1 MEKLETFLADD
12 QPVETGIQVLL
23 IEDNPADARLFKEYL
38 TEDETHLYVLS
49 HVETIGEALEA
60 VGQDEPD
67 VIVLDLSL
75 PDAQGLEG
83 LCQIAEAASVP
94 VVVHSGVDDRH
105 MIAEAVK
112 QGAQDYL
119 VKGRYDAELLDRV
132 IGYAIDRQQTLR
144 VVQNSEKRL
153 RSIIEHTSDGVVI
166 VCPEGKVVF
175 ANPAAEALLGSSTDE
190 LLGTPFGFPLTTDE
204 TVELKIVNKE
214 GRSVTVETRTTPILW
229 ECQTAFLASM
239 RDITAHK
246 QLQDHLTHAKEKA
259 EELARLK
266 SSFLASMSHELRTP
280 LTGVMGFADT
290 LIRELDH
297 GQHREFATIIKQAGD
312 RLLAT
317 INSVLDLSQLEAG
330 TVKVKKRPVRVNEL
344 AQEVLALLDPLA
356 KGKGLS
362 IGLTTYA
369 PETVVQADKILL
381 QRILDNLVGN
391 AIKFTDAGSV
401 VVEIEAK
408 DRLVYIRV
416 KDTGQ
421 GIDPSFMPYLFDQFS
436 QESDGLRRSHPGS
449 GLGLA
454 ITKKLVTLLDGTITV
469 ESDVGVGSTF
479 TISLPVVEHTSAS
492 RIPHFEPLRPP
503 ADQQR
508 LRVLV
513 AEDNDQTRQL
523 IQHILEPHY
532 DVTAVADGETALD
545 LLKNTAYDA
554 LLLDIQLAGQKT
566 GVDVLNTVRADGDHQ
581 KTPAVA
587 VTAFSVPGDQPY
599 FLEEIGFDG
608 YLRKPFTRDQLLNTL
623 QKAMTPHMLP
633 FPRETHRSGT
643 LRAAS

>member
-1 MEKLETFLADD
+1 MEIPETLLVDD
-12 QPVETGIQVLL
+12 LPAEAGIQVLL

-38 TEDETHLYVLS
+38 TEDQTQFHVLS
-49 HVETIGEALEA
+49 HVETIAEALEA
-60 VGQDEPD
+60 VHRREPD

-83 LCQIAEAASVP
+83 LCQIAEAAAVP

-105 MIAEAVK
+105 MIVEAVK

-144 VVQNSEKRL
+144 VVQDSEKRL

-175 ANPAAEALLGSSTDE
+175 ANPAAEVLLGSSTDE
-190 LLGTPFGFPLTTDE
+190 LLGMPFGYPLTIDE
-204 TVELKIVNKE
+204 TAELEILNKE
-214 GRSVTVETRTTPILW
+214 GRVVTVETRVTPILW

-246 QLQDHLTHAKEKA
+246 QLQDQLTRAKEKA

-290 LIRELDH
+290 LISELKDIK
-297 GQHREFATIIKQAGD
+297 HREFATIIKQAGE
-312 RLLAT
+312 RLLET

-330 TVKVKKRPVRVNEL
+330 TVKVKKRPIRVTEL
-344 AQEVLALLDPLA
+344 AREVLSLLDPLA
-356 KGKGLS
+356 KDKSLS

-369 PETVVQADKILL
+369 PEPVVQADKILL

-391 AIKFTDAGSV
+391 AIKFTDEGSV
-401 VVEIEAK
+401 VVEIDAN
-408 DRLVYIRV
+408 DALVYIRV

-436 QESDGLRRSHPGS
+436 QESEGLRRSHPGS

-454 ITKKLVTLLDGTITV
+454 ITKKLVTLLDGSISV
-469 ESDVGVGSTF
+469 ESKVGIGSTF
-479 TISLPVVEHTSAS
+479 TISLPSVERAS
-492 RIPHFEPLRPP
+492 SPRMPQYEPLRPP
-503 ADQQR
+503 ADHR
-508 LRVLV
+508 RPHVLV

-523 IQHILEPHY
+523 IEHILEPHY
-532 DVTAVADGETALD
+532 DVTAVAAGEAALD
-545 LLKNTAYDA
+545 LLQKKSYDA

-566 GVDVLNTVRADGDHQ
+566 GVDVLNTARSNGDHQ

-599 FLEEIGFDG
+599 FLEEVGFDG
-608 YLRKPFTRDQLLNTL
+608 YMRKPFTRDQLLNAL

-633 FPRETHRSGT
+633 FSRETHPASS